1 MYGIS
6 TRKVINFSRHPYVV
20 NLGHQLLQKCGT
32 PFSYHNNLYS
42 QSWDGLIRY
51 NKQEEVDRMRI
62 YSEVLLKF
70 MLIRTNLAKELQ
82 KAKLI
87 ITYNC
92 VDLAIGIDIKAIHDH
107 IRMPFAS

>member
-1 MYGIS
+1 
-6 TRKVINFSRHPYVV
+6 
-20 NLGHQLLQKCGT
+20 
-32 PFSYHNNLYS
+32 
-42 QSWDGLIRY
+42 
-51 NKQEEVDRMRI
+51 MRI